1 MDALS
6 IGSNAAVSAIRS
18 FDQAA
23 ARTVRDT
30 APQTGPQNTPSPNGI
45 GGNGDLVSDFVQQ
58 IQAQAA
64 FQASVSVI
72 KTADQMTGRVLD
84 VKA

>member
-23 ARTVRDT
+23 ARTVRDS
-30 APQTGPQNTPSPNGI
+30 APSSTPSPNGI

-72 KTADQMTGRVLD
+72 KTADQMTGRLLD

>member
-6 IGSNAAVSAIRS
+6 IGSASAVSAIRS

-23 ARTVRDT
+23 AQTVRDA
-30 APQTGPQNTPSPNGI
+30 APQNAPSPNGI
-45 GGNGDLVSDFVQQ
+45 GGNGDLAGDIVQQ

-72 KTADQMTGRVLD
+72 RTADQMTGRVLD